1 MREIIVLSGKGGT
14 GKTSVTAAL
23 GVLAAGKA
31 VIADCD
37 VDAANMHLLMQP
49 EVLKKEAFFS
59 GELAEI
65 DPGACI
71 NCGKCEEVC
80 HFDAIHQ
87 GVEQYEIQPLR
98 CEGCGYCEV
107 VCPTNAISMHARRS
121 GDIFVST
128 ARTGDPMTHARLD
141 AGADNSGKLVAKV
154 KEEAKKLANLYRR
167 KLILVDGAPGIGC
180 PVVSSLAGANYVVL
194 VAEPSAS
201 GLHDLKRLVEV
212 LQKFRLEAGCIIN
225 KADLNPDQAEAIRI
239 FSMENGIDLLGE
251 IPYDPAFTAAM
262 IQGKTIVESDN
273 QLKQIMSNIYLS
285 IQHKINVL

>member
-23 GVLAAGKA
+23 GVLAAGRA

-49 EVLKKEAFFS
+49 EVHKEEAFFS

-65 DPGACI
+65 DPEACI

-87 GVEQYEIQPLR
+87 GAEQYEIQPLR

-107 VCPTNAISMHARRS
+107 VCPTNAISLHARRS
-121 GDIFVST
+121 GDFFVST
-128 ARTGDPMTHARLD
+128 ARTGDPMAHARLD

-154 KEEAKKLANLYRR
+154 KEEARKLANGYQRN
-167 KLILVDGAPGIGC
+167 LILVDGAPGIGC
-180 PVVSSLAGANYVVL
+180 PVVSSLAGASYVVL
-194 VAEPSAS
+194 VTEPSAS

-212 LQKFRLEAGCIIN
+212 LKKFKLQAGCIIN
-225 KADLNPDQAEAIRI
+225 KADINPDQASAIRDFCKQQDI
-239 FSMENGIDLLGE
+239 AMLGE
-251 IPYDPAFTAAM
+251 IPYDADFTAAM
-262 IQGKTIVESDN
+262 IQGKTIVETSEKLN
-273 QLKQIMSNIYLS
+273 QLMEAIIIS